1 MSCYSTIIFAN
12 LSVIIPISMRHFKDN
27 EKNKKIVSMQ
37 RKHNLLLWKKSPYWT
52 LAISPRV
59 DQKMNVIKE
68 KVQRKHS
75 LLALEEN
82 WLS

>member
-1 MSCYSTIIFAN
+1 
-12 LSVIIPISMRHFKDN
+12 MRHFKDN
-27 EKNKKIVSMQ
+27 EKKKIVSLQ
-37 RKHNLLLWKKSPYWT
+37 RKHSLLPLKKSPYWT